1 LPSKVACIMP
11 WILADYTSKQLNFD
25 EPATFRDLS
34 KPIGIV
40 NPDNAVLVREK
51 ITKLGTLYRYE
62 SFEDPNGEISK
73 FHYGTHYSS
82 AAGVMHYL
90 VRTEPFTSLHIQLQ
104 GQRFDVADR
113 QFNSIPSA
121 WSLIM
126 SSPYDNRELI
136 PEFFYFPDFLRNDNH
151 FDLGRPQLGGKQVGD
166 VELPPWATTPEEF
179 IRIHRGALE
188 SDYVSANLHNWIDL
202 IFGYK
207 QKGRAA
213 EAALNVYYYLTYEGA
228 VDLDDV
234 TDPIERAS
242 IEGMI
247 KNFGQTPCQ
256 LLKMRRCKQH
266 SVNSPNHTSPF
277 HIPTFVH
284 L

>member
-1 LPSKVACIMP
+1 MP

-34 KPIGIV
+34 RPIGIV
-40 NPDNAVLVREK
+40 NPDNIATVREK
-51 ITKLGTLYRYE
+51 YE
-62 SFEDPNGEISK
+62 SFEDPSGAISK

-90 VRTEPFTSLHIQLQ
+90 VRTEPFTSLHIHLQ

-113 QFNSIPSA
+113 QFNSIPMA

-136 PEFFYFPDFLRNDNH
+136 PEFFHFPDFLRNDND
-151 FDLGRPQLGGKQVGD
+151 FDLGRLQVSGKKVDD
-166 VELPPWATTPEEF
+166 VELPPWASTPEEF

-188 SDYVSANLHNWIDL
+188 SDYVSANLHKWIDL

-207 QKGRAA
+207 QRGKAA
-213 EAALNVYYYLTYEGA
+213 ENALNVYYYLTYEGA

-234 TDPIERAS
+234 TDPIEHAS

-256 LLKMRRCKQH
+256 LLKV
-266 SVNSPNHTSPF
+266 SSPQMNKIFPEEHQEF
-277 HIPTFVH
+277 ALAVAHH
-284 L
+284 E